1 MKDFEYIRPTN
12 YGEVCSLLAEYGETA
27 KIIAGGQSL
36 LIMLKEGFI
45 APDYLIDVKWLPDL
59 DYIKFDGSGLSIGSL
74 ATHRSVEQSPI
85 VKRNYPVLY
94 DAETRLAS
102 IQIRNYGTVGGNLC
116 HADPA
121 SDLAS
126 PLIALGAK
134 LKLGSSNSERI
145 VSLENFFIN
154 YYETILKPDEMLL
167 EIQVP
172 LISPYSLA
180 EYSKFALRET
190 DGGIVVIAVKID
202 FDPGKK
208 ECEDAKIVVGGVTS
222 TPKRTTQA
230 ESALKGE
237 KLSEKLALE
246 IGLMACEEI
255 ETFSDMHATEDFKKE
270 IIRVLIKKLINKI
283 GKQINLSSK

>member
-12 YGEVCSLLAEYGETA
+12 KSEVCSLLSEYGESA

-59 DYIKFDGSGLSIGSL
+59 DYIRLDGNWLSIGSL
-74 ATHRSVEQSPI
+74 ATHRSLEQSPI
-85 VKRNYPVLY
+85 IKTNYPVLY

-102 IQIRNYGTVGGNLC
+102 VQIRNYGTVGGNLC

-134 LKLGSSNSERI
+134 LKLVCSNSERI
-145 VSLENFFIN
+145 VSLENFLIN
-154 YYETILKPDEMLL
+154 YYETTLKLDEMLL

-172 LISPYSLA
+172 LIPPSCFV

-190 DGGIVVIAVKID
+190 DGGMVVIAIMIN
-202 FDPGKK
+202 FDPGQNK
-208 ECEDAKIVVGGVTS
+208 CEDAKIVVGGVTS
-222 TPKRTTQA
+222 TPKRATHA
-230 ESALKGE
+230 ETALKGE
-237 KLSEKLALE
+237 ELSEKLGVE
-246 IGLMACEEI
+246 IGHMVSEEI
-255 ETFSDMHATEDFKKE
+255 EAFSDMHASEDFKKE
-270 IIRVLIKKLINKI
+270 IMRVLTERLINKI
-283 GKQINLSSK
+283 AKKISFSFS